1 MLPSFQIL
9 LLCWMTWIKLVA
21 KMKTQRRKRNLIR
34 RLKTQGRTS
43 GNLKLPRKV
52 KQGRNFQIEK
62 NHHCDKPHGREVKPI
77 WAMRKPSEHKN
88 FAKPQP
94 KTTDSDLETTDEL
107 RSLLT
112 DFKKYFLKAR
122 NLSCTN

>member
-1 MLPSFQIL
+1 MLDDL
-9 LLCWMTWIKLVA
+9 D
-21 KMKTQRRKRNLIR
+21 KTGCKNEDTKKKKKFNK
-34 RLKTQGRTS
+34 KTE
-43 GNLKLPRKV
+43 NPRKDKWKFEAPQEGETRKKV
-52 KQGRNFQIEK
+52 SDRKK

-112 DFKKYFLKAR
+112 DFKKYFFKAR
-122 NLSCTN
+122 NLACTN